1 MLVGKLGAF
10 AADGSAQKFMEQNNI
25 DFLFFDTAV
34 KQRGLRP
41 INNIDFTAD
50 GPVIREGQEL
60 NVFDIS
66 PENVRVNFGVYEKMP
81 SDARI
86 PKQLLSSMT
95 DKGARQALLDN
106 HIIPSVEGNADINK
120 KIEDNT
126 ITQKE
131 VEDLDVD
138 DISVSNIY
146 KILFQKDKTFVYGGP
161 LYSKIW
167 AKIFS
172 PKDEHYIDA
181 LDTKGGIDDLDS
193 VLPEL
198 NISDFN
204 GSSDR
209 ILKVALKY
217 GVLEPSIINREQVS
231 SFAYEALKRYVINRA
246 TRPKLKNSGMTFAYG
261 NDSFLQNDMR
271 KPREI
276 LKDGTQMKM
285 GMGCLSKEMK
295 NFNIEWIDGTQMK
308 MGKAWDVII
317 KKKQMLRRLKQSV
330 FKQKNLLIKDIFDFT
345 VIRVPQDS
353 PSGARILSF
362 NGFTSRRGY
371 GMHLN
376 TIDMQYLGGA
386 DNDGDKVHFFQNL
399 DKGAEGSPIKNAIL
413 KIKDEYDDGKGG
425 VTDPKG
431 GVEVPAKRTLSDALD
446 PLSVLSNHL
455 YTTFGNRMVGPSATI
470 GPIATGA
477 KRLYD
482 DGVDGANIIEIAPT
496 EATTQ
501 RGDKVNIVALNVKFK
516 SSLNDFFSL
525 RRQAMN
531 AAVDAT
537 GELPY
542 NRNNIANKISLEA
555 IDSYT
560 LIDDNRITYNLD
572 DLTTGEFDRFV
583 NLNKI
588 NTSRGLKLIN
598 GTIDGKKF
606 DPETRQK
613 VLVKFDEFNENLKNF
628 DNQYGEQDLGT
639 AYSDAVKRLSL
650 AVKDNYKPV
659 VEKGSTGQNSR
670 RSINELLRYAR
681 VNASTLFRIANDFS
695 RLHGSK
701 DYASVLSN
709 NSLKEYYQT
718 LRASGQNIFAIGKRE
733 DDHNR
738 TYKYPFEVERAVSN
752 LATLQT
758 NQATFEAAIAKGISE
773 QKLAAIRKH
782 VDRYKYNKNK
792 FEAKD
797 KADPNYIQSVVL
809 NDKALGIKSVNDIE
823 GLEQF
828 TENYKSK
835 LKTKEEQDYYDSYML
850 GSLSQ
855 QRYSIDEIARY
866 EYIIASKKANN
877 YLEARQVSLD
887 DSSYDKYTYDYLSS
901 DDFRSISEY
910 NESLRILPD
919 RILRIYQNK
928 NNSLAGFSLPHVS
941 DQSVANWITAY
952 NDIIQASPKDKIS
965 SDIIDPRSS
974 MLLEKALIRGID
986 QDTKKEILD
995 FIERDFRD
1003 HRSRGNEQFGD
1014 IQSVQD
1020 YVKRISANRPPI
1032 DENEARQSAVADE
1045 IISEGFSKDLIEKII
1060 TDTESQVNYDPNT
1073 REGKRNLDLLDD
1085 IKAHIT
1091 KHPSTVGEN
1100 LNSIYEGYI
1109 KKELGMSTVDDLVT
1123 FTRFLNNLGK
1133 KTFLEKLLQTDPTK
1147 NISRLYDFFFPDTL
1161 GELFNRY
1168 DPKISNTQIA
1178 QVLTVDGYKNKEVRE
1193 VMSFYEKIRRGLGGV
1208 EEAAS
1213 AATSLLSEYQSGQFR
1228 FLNDDSVLP
1237 DRVNLNLVS
1246 LRIKEMQVVNDYK
1259 KTLQSAKDRGED
1271 AVDIENLEYNIELIE
1286 SRYKEVEGIYNE
1298 LKNKKYYIDHPETG
1312 QREMVTG
1319 EDLMGSISKGF
1330 VNHGII
1336 SRAYTK
1342 RNQTIDEGFIRPASG
1357 ENFVT
1362 RNDDGSMNVNDTIDK
1377 LIQQFEGTKLE
1388 SERVAN
1394 IGLSNMFE
1402 IARELEYLH
1411 NTRIVVNG
1419 EPTLIADIADP
1430 DLRNKKLFE
1439 IRMNDRGV
1447 VEREGPEGP
1456 IYRRNPNGTFFL
1468 RPMIGKL
1475 PYESYVPHVN
1485 HSEEAIQE
1493 YVKRFGQE
1501 KVDNGNALSIK
1512 RWYTQSKL
1520 DDLGLSSDFI
1530 DALFSTKNYQANRN
1544 GEVTIRKFGNLAGRS
1559 DRLLGG
1565 WETSEKAYDQ
1575 YVQGLNRAYHKTF
1588 GVILAQKYLRDFKR
1602 EKSMGDIT
1610 NSWARFAELYIQDF
1624 AGKPGSFGK
1633 EYFQDPYLNFKRRPY
1648 YYLSDQYAQKQW
1660 NRIANRFNWTD
1671 KVMEGEEGTLQ
1682 FQERLKWFTRLEGR
1696 TQLLTLLTNTT
1707 SMLNNYTGGNAMT
1720 AVSTGLRPWLKA
1732 SRWTYLRDNVHPSI
1746 DSAEKARK
1754 LAIEFGAIE
1763 SMVASEVGPTKQL
1776 TAQGKSFMKE
1786 VIGVLKSDKSDHRKQ
1801 VLDIARKYNMMDVV
1815 SGSGAWMLSSVEMRL
1830 RTKSFWA
1837 HYIQARESMMVNS
1850 GAFRWDDPILIQQAL
1865 KGVWGTQ
1872 FLYNAANRPAIAR
1885 TNLGRVWSRF
1895 QLWSWNSIRFRRDI
1909 VAEARRSGFQE
1920 GTQEYA
1926 RFIRM
1931 AQADALMFALA
1942 TLMPLSMFESI
1953 VPAPWNYLLDFS
1965 DYFFGDEKERDRAF
1979 FGTLPYPFN
1988 PLQAVLPPST
1998 RFVTTPLTIPI
2009 EMAIAMISDKDM
2021 LDALDYRAV
2030 SLLPYGMLARNI
2042 IRSIDT
2048 PAMAPQYLTGIHF
2061 HSMTRLVNNMED
2073 SATLKSLGLY
2083 EARSRFIDEEINEL
2097 INYYNKK

>member
-1 MLVGKLGAF
+1 MQIL
-10 AADGSAQKFMEQNNI
+10 
-25 DFLFFDTAV
+25 
-34 KQRGLRP
+34 
-41 INNIDFTAD
+41 
-50 GPVIREGQEL
+50 
-60 NVFDIS
+60 
-66 PENVRVNFGVYEKMP
+66 
-81 SDARI
+81 
-86 PKQLLSSMT
+86 
-95 DKGARQALLDN
+95 
-106 HIIPSVEGNADINK
+106 
-120 KIEDNT
+120 
-126 ITQKE
+126 QKE
-131 VEDLDVD
+131 PFLK
-138 DISVSNIY
+138 VSTYELREN
-146 KILFQKDKTFVYGGP
+146 P
-161 LYSKIW
+161 LI
-167 AKIFS
+167 
-172 PKDEHYIDA
+172 IDA
-181 LDTKGGIDDLDS
+181 KGKMIDDL
-193 VLPEL
+193 L
-198 NISDFN
+198 IT
-204 GSSDR
+204 
-209 ILKVALKY
+209 
-217 GVLEPSIINREQVS
+217 PSEN
-231 SFAYEALKRYVINRA
+231 
-246 TRPKLKNSGMTFAYG
+246 
-261 NDSFLQNDMR
+261 ND
-271 KPREI
+271 
-276 LKDGTQMKM
+276 G
-285 GMGCLSKEMK
+285 
-295 NFNIEWIDGTQMK
+295 
-308 MGKAWDVII
+308 VII
-317 KKKQMLRRLKQSV
+317 KNVRDSGFEDERGYHTQYAVLKQSV
-330 FKQKNLLIKDIFDFT
+330 FKQKESVDKDPALLKQMKDVFDFT

-613 VLVKFDEFNENLKNF
+613 VLVKFDEFNENLRNF

-758 NQATFEAAIAKGISE
+758 NQVTFEAAIAKGISE

-1439 IRMNDRGV
+1439 IRMNDRGLLK
-1447 VEREGPEGP
+1447 ERA
-1456 IYRRNPNGTFFL
+1456 L
-1468 RPMIGKL
+1468 K
-1475 PYESYVPHVN
+1475 
-1485 HSEEAIQE
+1485 
-1493 YVKRFGQE
+1493 
-1501 KVDNGNALSIK
+1501 ALSIEE
-1512 RWYTQSKL
+1512 TL
-1520 DDLGLSSDFI
+1520 MV
-1530 DALFSTKNYQANRN
+1530 LFS
-1544 GEVTIRKFGNLAGRS
+1544 
-1559 DRLLGG
+1559 
-1565 WETSEKAYDQ
+1565 YDQ
-1575 YVQGLNRAYHKTF
+1575 
-1588 GVILAQKYLRDFKR
+1588 
-1602 EKSMGDIT
+1602 
-1610 NSWARFAELYIQDF
+1610 
-1624 AGKPGSFGK
+1624 
-1633 EYFQDPYLNFKRRPY
+1633 
-1648 YYLSDQYAQKQW
+1648 
-1660 NRIANRFNWTD
+1660 
-1671 KVMEGEEGTLQ
+1671 
-1682 FQERLKWFTRLEGR
+1682 
-1696 TQLLTLLTNTT
+1696 
-1707 SMLNNYTGGNAMT
+1707 
-1720 AVSTGLRPWLKA
+1720 
-1732 SRWTYLRDNVHPSI
+1732 
-1746 DSAEKARK
+1746 
-1754 LAIEFGAIE
+1754 
-1763 SMVASEVGPTKQL
+1763 
-1776 TAQGKSFMKE
+1776 
-1786 VIGVLKSDKSDHRKQ
+1786 
-1801 VLDIARKYNMMDVV
+1801 
-1815 SGSGAWMLSSVEMRL
+1815 
-1830 RTKSFWA
+1830 
-1837 HYIQARESMMVNS
+1837 
-1850 GAFRWDDPILIQQAL
+1850 
-1865 KGVWGTQ
+1865 
-1872 FLYNAANRPAIAR
+1872 
-1885 TNLGRVWSRF
+1885 
-1895 QLWSWNSIRFRRDI
+1895 
-1909 VAEARRSGFQE
+1909 
-1920 GTQEYA
+1920 
-1926 RFIRM
+1926 
-1931 AQADALMFALA
+1931 
-1942 TLMPLSMFESI
+1942 
-1953 VPAPWNYLLDFS
+1953 
-1965 DYFFGDEKERDRAF
+1965 
-1979 FGTLPYPFN
+1979 
-1988 PLQAVLPPST
+1988 
-1998 RFVTTPLTIPI
+1998 
-2009 EMAIAMISDKDM
+2009 
-2021 LDALDYRAV
+2021 
-2030 SLLPYGMLARNI
+2030 
-2042 IRSIDT
+2042 
-2048 PAMAPQYLTGIHF
+2048 
-2061 HSMTRLVNNMED
+2061 
-2073 SATLKSLGLY
+2073 
-2083 EARSRFIDEEINEL
+2083 
-2097 INYYNKK
+2097 